1 MPVKNGWFRNTKLNE
16 SDREVTMVGECLKL
30 RFLKVLVECV
40 KETIHGGRDTRSSQT
55 WYNFN

>member
-40 KETIHGGRDTRSSQT
+40 KETIHGGRDTR
-55 WYNFN
+55 